1 MADTIFDLPGALPL
15 AGLDLLEIDQVD
27 GGGRRSSNVDLATLK
42 SWLQF
47 KNNLSAT
54 ADPAANDDSTAGYEA
69 GSRWLNN
76 AVSPKVWWIC
86 TDATAGAAV
95 WDVLSLSKDELG
107 TAALVNTGT
116 GAGDVPLN
124 SDLGS
129 AAYESAQKLP
139 FFNWL
144 PAHGRFSDDADFD
157 IYDTGVFSVPSSMF
171 SPYNGASM
179 SEAGKFIHNNT
190 TNGGS
195 AGALDQS
202 VIDLLAD
209 MGRGGGSARYGV
221 EFRVARI
228 TAGAGTTGP
237 ISGSEGDKY
246 PVSVSLANV
255 MTMGM
260 DNHSVVYFWVRAFGS
275 KAYLFNSS
283 PGAHAVNGVPVGATV
298 YELDPSEGYVFYRA
312 EAGSSFGYTT
322 TLPRICCVSG
332 DGVDVALPS
341 KFSGVVNLDAY
352 TAPIPSAGSLP

>member
-1 MADTIFDLPGALPL
+1 MAKQWSEIQSESPAGPLTGAEVTV
-15 AGLDLLEIDQVD
+15 AVQGGQSVGLTYQQ
-27 GGGRRSSNVDLATLK
+27 LK
-42 SWLQF
+42 DWLQV
-47 KNNLSAT
+47 KNNLTAT
-54 ADPAANDDSTAGYEA
+54 TDPGPADDSSAGYDKK
-69 GSRWLNN
+69 SKWLNTTSNEWFICSDPTVGN
-76 AVSPKVWWIC
+76 AKWEPM
-86 TDATAGAAV
+86 T
-95 WDVLSLSKDELG
+95 LSADELG

-260 DNHSVVYFWVRAFGS
+260 DNRSVVYFWVRAFGS

-283 PGAHAVNGVPVGATV
+283 PGAHSVNGVPVGATV